1 MARNNYIKQNIA
13 TYGSDWIVCLR
24 PEDIQRSAK
33 RIAKELVKG
42 DFDLQ
47 NEGNYFLNPKFLDNL
62 IIAYK
67 NELETQS
74 LYLTAL
80 SFYRQYYPATN
91 NISGAINHVDVLC
104 RVYSTLLQKLNAV
117 KYNGNI
123 GPLVDISA
131 LLFQYRIH
139 LT

>member
-13 TYGSDWIVCLR
+13 TYGDGWIVCLR

-33 RIAKELVKG
+33 RVAKELVKG

-47 NEGNYFLNPKFLDNL
+47 NEGKYFLDPKFLDNL
-62 IIAYK
+62 IIAFK

-74 LYLTAL
+74 LYLSAL
-80 SFYRQYYPATN
+80 TFYRQYYPMAN
-91 NISGAINHVDVLC
+91 NIAGAINHVDILC
-104 RVYSTLLQKLNAV
+104 RVYSALLNKLNAV

-123 GPLVDISA
+123 GALVDISA
-131 LLFQYRIH
+131 LLYQYRIH